1 MSRKKVNFSYS
12 VHILALSLSLFLFLS
27 VSLSH
32 FNSTNVSDIVPTDV
46 NIREMRERRGRER
59 ERRQAIVFQRE
70 PPQVRETMKRER
82 VLEII
87 IIKSQLL
94 QFMTTL

>member
-1 MSRKKVNFSYS
+1 MY
-12 VHILALSLSLFLFLS
+12 LLSLCSSFSLSFSFCL
-27 VSLSH
+27 SLSH

-46 NIREMRERRGRER
+46 NIREMREGRGREG

-87 IIKSQLL
+87 IIECQLL